1 MPTFR
6 LRKTD
11 GSVETVQAT
20 RLRTDAENLLLQRR
34 AAGMW
39 QTALSV
45 RLDEVERVQRRMN
58 EPNGNWA
65 WRNERIPEPAAY

>member
-11 GSVETVQAT
+11 GTVETVQAI
-20 RLRTDAENLLLQRR
+20 RLRADDETLHLEKR
-34 AAGMW
+34 AAGLW
-39 QTALSV
+39 QPALSV
-45 RLDEVERVQRRMN
+45 PLHEVERIQRRMN

-65 WRNERIPEPAAY
+65 WRNERIPAPTAG